1 MDNKRIFKESQF
13 GMMIHWGLYSLY
25 AGEYKG
31 ERQPKQNVS
40 EWIQKNYAI
49 PNAEYEKLADAFNPL
64 YFDADEW
71 VTLAKNAGMKYM
83 VFTAK
88 HHDGFS
94 LFHSKVDPYN
104 IVDATPFKRDVVKEL
119 ADACKK
125 QGIKFG
131 VYYSQDM
138 DWHEPNGGG
147 YKKTGS
153 DCRERSNSWDYPD
166 ADKKDYSI
174 CFEKKIKPQVEEL
187 LTNYGDIFLIWF
199 DMPSSITPEQSEE
212 LYNLVKK
219 HQPNCLIN
227 SRIGNGKGDYRSL
240 DDNEIS
246 NEYFGDE
253 LVETPVTLNDTW
265 GYKSY
270 DNNWKSAEKIIEL
283 KKHLKEHGI
292 NFLLNVGPDY
302 LGRFPAATV
311 DILKELA
318 NSEK

>member
-1 MDNKRIFKESQF
+1 
-13 GMMIHWGLYSLY
+13 MIHWGLYSLY

-31 ERQPKQNVS
+31 ERQPKQNLS

-219 HQPNCLIN
+219 HQPNSTLKAWFMENVVNSKRYLQTAYTFKDLGLTDWANEHKISPNKIAIDLFENTTVINSADYGSIQARKRVISGEIIKQKKPIILIN
-227 SRIGNGKGDYRSL
+227 G
-240 DDNEIS
+240 
-246 NEYFGDE
+246 
-253 LVETPVTLNDTW
+253 
-265 GYKSY
+265 
-270 DNNWKSAEKIIEL
+270 
-283 KKHLKEHGI
+283 
-292 NFLLNVGPDY
+292 
-302 LGRFPAATV
+302 
-311 DILKELA
+311 
-318 NSEK
+318 